1 VKRAIALALA
11 SLFIFAGV
19 AQAAT
24 YSWTG
29 TVSHGS
35 SPAQITFTTNT
46 AGDVT
51 ARAVWNAKPSGL
63 YGLRLWNSVTTQSC
77 EVSWTEQPPVSAGD
91 YTCTITDGQPGPW
104 TAQFFVA
111 QGSKVNVTLT
121 VTAP

>member
-1 VKRAIALALA
+1 VLALGA
-11 SLFIFAGV
+11 SLFFAGV
-19 AQAAT
+19 VQAAS

-35 SPAQITFTTNT
+35 SPAQITFSTS
-46 AGDVT
+46 AVGDVT
-51 ARAVWNAKPSGL
+51 VHAAWNAKPSGL
-63 YGLRLWNSVTTQSC
+63 YDLRLWNSITTQSC
-77 EVSWTEQPPVSAGD
+77 EVSWTEVPPVPAGD
-91 YTCTITDGQPGPW
+91 YSCIITDGQPGPW